1 MVVAW
6 RDLGEGV
13 VAVGSRV
20 RIRYEE
26 DGFEEVYEVVPEGA
40 EDISN
45 GRVSSK
51 TPVGK
56 AILGA
61 KEGEVRQYGTSKKFG
76 VRILEIF

>member
-1 MVVAW
+1 MLAW
-6 RDLGEGV
+6 QDLGEGAV
-13 VAVGSRV
+13 TVGSRV

-26 DGFEEVYEVVPEGA
+26 DGFVEVYEVVSEGA
-40 EDISN
+40 EDISS

-61 KEGEVRQYGTSKKFG
+61 RKGDVRQYGTSGKKFG